1 MKNHVVLY
9 IVLVLC
15 LLGCEKTKKEE
26 VQKEAEAVE
35 NEAVP
40 TKVEK
45 KKMPSFVYGID
56 ISMFQGNEMNTLSK
70 QKDSLD
76 FIICKATEG
85 VTYTDPKFSYNWKT
99 IKEKSFVRGAYHF
112 YRSEDDPISQA
123 ANFLNAIA
131 TIDPTDLPPIID
143 FEEAGIDASQSVP
156 DVQSNL
162 KIFINEIE
170 KKLKRT
176 PIIYTD
182 IPVGNKYLNDAS
194 FAKYPLWIA
203 NYDGKETPDLPDT
216 WKEKGWKMWQ
226 KSDHYKTDGT
236 TDDFDVFNGSL
247 QDLKGFIKNS
257 HR

>member
-1 MKNHVVLY
+1 MKNHVLLY

-35 NEAVP
+35 SEAVP
-40 TKVEK
+40 TEVEK
-45 KKMPSFVYGID
+45 KKTPSFVYGID
-56 ISMFQGNEMNTLSK
+56 ISMFQSNEINTLTK
-70 QKDSLD
+70 QEGGLQ

-85 VTYTDPKFSYNWKT
+85 VTYTDPKFLYNWKT

-112 YRSEDDPISQA
+112 YRSEDNPLHQA
-123 ANFLNAIA
+123 ASFLNAIA

-143 FEEAGIDASQSVP
+143 FEEAGIDASQSVSEI
-156 DVQSNL
+156 QSNL
-162 KIFINEIE
+162 KVFINEIE

-182 IPVGNKYLNDAS
+182 VIIGNKYLNDAS
-194 FAKYPLWIA
+194 FAKYSLWIA
-203 NYDGKETPDLPDT
+203 SYDGKETPDIPNT
-216 WKEKGWKMWQ
+216 WKEKGWTVWQ
-226 KSDHYKTDGT
+226 KSDRYKIDGT

-247 QDLKGFIKNS
+247 QELKRFIKNS